1 MGTPFDLSKIVFIAT
16 ANSLD
21 TIHPAL
27 LDRMEII
34 NIDGYSPKEKY
45 EISNKYLL
53 PRQIKE
59 NGIKNEI
66 INFPKKMME
75 KII

>member
-1 MGTPFDLSKIVFIAT
+1 MFIAT

-21 TIHPAL
+21 TCHPAL

-34 NIDGYSPKEKY
+34 DISGYTVEEKLQ
-45 EISNKYLL
+45 IAKTYLL

-59 NGIKNEI
+59 NGITDEHIKFDDE
-66 INFPKKMME
+66 ML
-75 KII
+75 KIII